1 MIAFSKDLVT
11 NPATRNVHDVRHEIV
26 AAASSTS
33 KDRAA
38 EFLTKV
44 KAGSNAKPYGSYH
57 ELVADPDVQIV
68 YVATPHSHH
77 FQNAMLALEAGKHVL
92 CEKSLTINASQARKL
107 VATAKEKKLFFME
120 AVWTRYFPLSIKV
133 RELITS
139 GTIGN
144 VYRVIGKETEFLT
157 HPSPPPLSLFPMLPA
172 PQAADVIAHPADL
185 SINADKG
192 DGELLTFP
200 DSSRMVNLDLAGGAL
215 LDLGIYS
222 LTWVFQTLY
231 HIQPEAE
238 KEAPKVFAAI
248 NKYHTGA
255 DESTSMILQF
265 PKHKTMGIGLTSMRL
280 GTDPDGKNSGGP
292 AIKIQG
298 SKGEIQVMGP
308 AYCPL
313 QYKVIKKDGGG
324 AVDVID
330 CPIPQD
336 PAHGWGHGMFWEAD
350 ECARCLRDGKLESST
365 MPWSESVVIME
376 VMEETLKQG
385 GVTYPHLITTDVYDP
400 ESPLNR
406 GR

>member
-133 RELITS
+133 RELIKS

-157 HPSPPPLSLFPMLPA
+157 HPSPSPSLCPSSQCCPHLRLLTLSL
-172 PQAADVIAHPADL
+172 
-185 SINADKG
+185 
-192 DGELLTFP
+192 
-200 DSSRMVNLDLAGGAL
+200 
-215 LDLGIYS
+215 
-222 LTWVFQTLY
+222 
-231 HIQPEAE
+231 IQPICPSTPTRETASCSLSPTP
-238 KEAPKVFAAI
+238 A
-248 NKYHTGA
+248 GW
-255 DESTSMILQF
+255 STS
-265 PKHKTMGIGLTSMRL
+265 TS
-280 GTDPDGKNSGGP
+280 P
-292 AIKIQG
+292 A
-298 SKGEIQVMGP
+298 
-308 AYCPL
+308 
-313 QYKVIKKDGGG
+313 
-324 AVDVID
+324 
-330 CPIPQD
+330 
-336 PAHGWGHGMFWEAD
+336 AHCSISA
-350 ECARCLRDGKLESST
+350 ST
-365 MPWSESVVIME
+365 P
-376 VMEETLKQG
+376 
-385 GVTYPHLITTDVYDP
+385 
-400 ESPLNR
+400 
-406 GR
+406 